1 MHVTVTRRIREWL
14 SPDEGVAIFTVVGIM
29 SVLTVLAIG
38 SFTMARQSLHEAA
51 RTEDETRAFRAASTG
66 LDREI
71 SVFSE
76 SPVEWPVTG
85 STPDGAYSVT
95 LESLGGGEYRLASEG
110 VGVDGSTEIVS
121 QQFYFL
127 NLWKMNFAGT
137 GPQALITGTSGLN
150 GTSNILGPFYMKGNF
165 RIDSNM
171 SVREGP
177 LFVRDGSISVAAA
190 GLLGEPAAPIK
201 VYCDGNVPDNV
212 KGTTRNG
219 VYISTLSRSVPDIA
233 LPELDYVMLQQWATK
248 AQLESVD
255 NTMRSAAVDPPREN
269 LEAVASNALSYSTM
283 VPPNSATWTR
293 QRAGGSNYS
302 YKFIGRADG
311 TIALEREG
319 TTGLTIGHR
328 TFGSWGRISTTGATV
343 SGDGH
348 YPDTPAFLNS
358 YDDFAYWD
366 EYTRSFDLLFIN
378 GTVFVDGPLV
388 FDDDVLYIGNGSI
401 IVNGDITVNGI
412 LRPFGATNTVG
423 EENKWALGLV
433 TPGDITFTVNSNNA
447 YANKTTEELRAAL
460 PELAGAFYAE
470 DTVHF
475 TSNNIM
481 VRGSIIAG
489 KINTN
494 RCNTYLITNPL
505 LPTYLPE
512 SLPGIDMGLLMPGL
526 WNRG

>member
-1 MHVTVTRRIREWL
+1 
-14 SPDEGVAIFTVVGIM
+14 
-29 SVLTVLAIG
+29 
-38 SFTMARQSLHEAA
+38 
-51 RTEDETRAFRAASTG
+51 
-66 LDREI
+66 
-71 SVFSE
+71 
-76 SPVEWPVTG
+76 
-85 STPDGAYSVT
+85 
-95 LESLGGGEYRLASEG
+95 
-110 VGVDGSTEIVS
+110 
-121 QQFYFL
+121 
-127 NLWKMNFAGT
+127 
-137 GPQALITGTSGLN
+137 
-150 GTSNILGPFYMKGNF
+150 
-165 RIDSNM
+165 
-171 SVREGP
+171 
-177 LFVRDGSISVAAA
+177 
-190 GLLGEPAAPIK
+190 
-201 VYCDGNVPDNV
+201 
-212 KGTTRNG
+212 
-219 VYISTLSRSVPDIA
+219 
-233 LPELDYVMLQQWATK
+233 
-248 AQLESVD
+248 
-255 NTMRSAAVDPPREN
+255 
-269 LEAVASNALSYSTM
+269 M